1 LLLPRPV
8 TCGSCE
14 SHGSIIVWVAFLE
27 TFATVSNFDLHRGI
41 ENVLQ
46 TFLRFVN
53 NLVVCFTLQP
63 QLIIEMNVK
72 KEALLRSVMLIS
84 PMLNGTSHLDK
95 IVVVPFTD
103 WFPIKFKR
111 V

>member
-1 LLLPRPV
+1 
-8 TCGSCE
+8 
-14 SHGSIIVWVAFLE
+14 
-27 TFATVSNFDLHRGI
+27 VSNFNLHRGI

-46 TFLRFVN
+46 N
-53 NLVVCFTLQP
+53 ISQVCQQFGCLFTLQP
-63 QLIIEMNVK
+63 QLIIEMDMK
-72 KEALLRSVMLIS
+72 KEALLQLVILIS

-95 IVVVPFTD
+95 IIVVPITN